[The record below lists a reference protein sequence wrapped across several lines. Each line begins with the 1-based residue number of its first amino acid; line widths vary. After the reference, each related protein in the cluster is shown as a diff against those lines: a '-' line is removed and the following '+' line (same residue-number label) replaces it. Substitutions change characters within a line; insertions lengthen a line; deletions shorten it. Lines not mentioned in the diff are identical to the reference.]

1 MEMYP
6 ALPSHSTIIRLSD
19 PDWTEDQMEVE
30 GFQYHSSNFGPAPK
44 SNLFFILQNTTNRH
58 LSPHDTDM

>member
-6 ALPSHSTIIRLSD
+6 SLPSHSTIIRLTD
-19 PDWTEDQMEVE
+19 PDWMEDQMEVE

-44 SNLFFILQNTTNRH
+44 SNLFIL
-58 LSPHDTDM
+58 

>member
-6 ALPSHSTIIRLSD
+6 SLSSHSTITRLTD
-19 PDWTEDQMEVE
+19 PAWMEDQMEVE

-44 SNLFFILQNTTNRH
+44 SNLFIL
-58 LSPHDTDM
+58 